1 MPMTL
6 KAARTN
12 AGLNQK
18 QAAKCI
24 GVSVSTIH
32 KWESGKAYPTAKKIP
47 QITKA
52 YHCTYDDIIFLPA
65 ITL

>member
-1 MPMTL
+1 MAMTL

-18 QAAKCI
+18 QAAKEI

-32 KWESGKAYPTAKKIP
+32 KWESGKVFPTVKYIPKI
-47 QITKA
+47 TSA
-52 YHCTYDDIIFLPA
+52 YHCTYDDIIFSPSV
-65 ITL
+65 TL

>member
-1 MPMTL
+1 MTL
-6 KAARTN
+6 RAARTN

-18 QAAKCI
+18 QAAERI

-32 KWESGKAYPTAKKIP
+32 KWERGKVFPTAKQIP
-47 QITKA
+47 KITKA
-52 YHCTYDDIIFLPA
+52 YHCTYDDIIFSPE

>member
-1 MPMTL
+1 MAMTL

-18 QAAKCI
+18 QAAERI

-32 KWESGKAYPTAKKIP
+32 KWENGKVFPTAKQIPKI
-47 QITKA
+47 TSA
-52 YHCTYDDIIFLPA
+52 YHCSYDDIIFSPA